1 MVKER
6 KVKQKDEKL
15 KVNYVR
21 RSQRDKGRRGWEDT
35 I

>member
-21 RSQRDKGRRGWEDT
+21 SQRDKGRRGWEDT